1 MLLVDTNVPI
11 YAAGTAHALKEASQR
26 ILTEVATGAIR
37 ANVDAEVLQE
47 VLYVYGARN
56 QRKKGFDT
64 VDDLLVIFPNPIP
77 IGREEIEE
85 ARDLMRQYNFLVAR
99 DAIHAAV
106 VRVHRLDGIISADR
120 AFDRVAGV
128 KRSPIT

>member
-1 MLLVDTNVPI
+1 M
-11 YAAGTAHALKEASQR
+11 
-26 ILTEVATGAIR
+26 
-37 ANVDAEVLQE
+37 QE

>member
-11 YAAGTAHALKEASQR
+11 YAAGAPHALKEASQR
-26 ILTEVATGAIR
+26 ILTQVATGAIR
-37 ANVDAEVLQE
+37 ANIDAEALQE
-47 VLYVYGARN
+47 VLYVYGARRE
-56 QRKKGFDT
+56 RKKGFDT
-64 VDDLLVIFPNPIP
+64 VDDLLVIFPNPIA

-85 ARDLMRQYNFLVAR
+85 ARDLMRQYSFLVAR

-106 VRVHRLDGIISADR
+106 VRIHGLDGIVSADR

-128 KRSPIT
+128 KRSPIA